1 MSRGKN
7 SDEAARRAEAELM
20 WVDRLEGLTNAKI
33 AAKYDVSERTVTN
46 RFAEFPR
53 EGFER
58 RSGLATR
65 NSGGPGDKE
74 LIQSEAAAMW
84 EDKVTH
90 GMTNEQLAEKY
101 GCSIRTVFRRLENF
115 FPDKPEVTLEAH
127 RQRETDRLD
136 MLEEETLKLLN
147 KTYLVV
153 DKGSVVYYHRKPLED
168 PAPKFK
174 AIDTLLKIAERRA
187 KLHGIDSPVR
197 AEVTHNTGVEI
208 QVTELQQL
216 VDEAKQK
223 QYAQEQEIRKALGYG
238 DIEDAEIVEEHRE

>member
-1 MSRGKN
+1 MTRGKN
-7 SDEAARRAEAELM
+7 STEDKRRAEAELM
-20 WVDRLEGLTNAKI
+20 WADRLEGLTNEKI
-33 AAKYDVSERTVTN
+33 AAKYNVSERTVTN

-58 RSGLATR
+58 RSVLATR

-84 EDKVTH
+84 EDKINH

-101 GCSIRTVFRRLENF
+101 GVSIRTVFRRLEGF
-115 FPDKPEVTLEAH
+115 FPEKPAITLEAH
-127 RQRETDRLD
+127 RQRETDKLD
-136 MLEEETLKLLN
+136 MLEEEALKLLN
-147 KTYLVV
+147 KTHLVV
-153 DKGSVVYYHRKPLED
+153 DKGAVVFYNREPLED
-168 PAPKFK
+168 SAPKFK

-197 AEVTHNTGVEI
+197 AEITHNSGVEI

-216 VDEAKQK
+216 VDEAKRK
-223 QYAQEQEIRKALGYG
+223 QYDQEREIRKALGYE
-238 DIEDAEIVEEHRE
+238 IEDAEIVEESHE